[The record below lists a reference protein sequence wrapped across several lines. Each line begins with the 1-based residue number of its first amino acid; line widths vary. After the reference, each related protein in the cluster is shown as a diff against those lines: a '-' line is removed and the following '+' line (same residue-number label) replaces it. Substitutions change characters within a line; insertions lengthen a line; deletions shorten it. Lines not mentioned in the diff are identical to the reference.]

1 MKIYS
6 FLKESCSYISG
17 NRNPEKICNWNLSY
31 ISENVNPRKNSVYFR
46 KRSFFT
52 FQETELSDISGKLYT
67 EPWYIQNSDKFRT
80 RSIFRT
86 RGIFKIP
93 SNIYDGMFCE
103 NSYLAHF
110 LILPEMKLYCL
121 IFFLYF
127 RKGLTELEK

>member
-6 FLKESCSYISG
+6 FLKESCCWKLYISG
-17 NRNPEKICNWNLSY
+17 NGKPKKISNIFSNWSLSY
-31 ISENVNPRKNSVYFR
+31 ISVNVNPRKNLVYLR

-52 FQETELSDISGKLYT
+52 FQETELSYISGKVYT
-67 EPWYIQNSDKFRT
+67 EPWFIQNSDNFKT
-80 RSIFRT
+80 RSISRT

-93 SNIYDGMFCE
+93 PNIYDGMFFQ

-121 IFFLYF
+121 IFC
-127 RKGLTELEK
+127 